1 VSFVNA
7 MEGAAD
13 RERRAYDLAITC
25 AWHTAVFALNGYSGK
40 LKGKSLS
47 DYLSDGKQEA
57 PTWAKAHAF
66 FSGLKAKGLDVK
78 IERVVH

>member
-1 VSFVNA
+1 
-7 MEGAAD
+7 MEGAALAETK
-13 RERRAYDLAITC
+13 RFDLAVVT

-47 DYLSDGKQEA
+47 DYLSGEKQEA

-66 FSGLKAKGLDVK
+66 FSGLKSKGLDVK

>member
-7 MEGAAD
+7 MEGAAE
-13 RERRAYDLAITC
+13 REAKAYDQMISL
-25 AWHTAVFALNGYSGK
+25 AWHNAMFSRQDRLRK
-40 LKGKSLS
+40 LSHYQTKKAG
-47 DYLSDGKQEA
+47 EA

-66 FSGLKAKGLDVK
+66 FSGLRSKGIDVK